1 MKKFVVKGPCKLE
14 GEVIISGAK
23 NAAVAIIPATL
34 LVKGKCH
41 LENVPNISDIRAY
54 YKILE
59 SLGSKIE
66 HISDNEVIIDNSN
79 VNSAIASYE
88 LTSKFRA

>member
-1 MKKFVVKGPCKLE
+1 MRKFVVKGPCKLK
-14 GEVIISGAK
+14 GEVTISGAK

-54 YKILE
+54 
-59 SLGSKIE
+59 
-66 HISDNEVIIDNSN
+66 
-79 VNSAIASYE
+79 
-88 LTSKFRA
+88 